1 MDPLGPLDPFDAPQP
16 HLSDRLDDLI
26 VWFERRRSAVP
37 RLGLVVATLALVG
50 VGGWWAMRARAITSI
65 EDHIPMVTLDQ
76 VASGPVDDST
86 TEDADAF
93 DPGADSDD
101 ESAEPALVVVHVAG
115 AVASPGVFV
124 LAADSRVIDA
134 VDAAGGASAGADLS
148 LVNLAAPLI
157 DGSQIRIPLVGETV
171 VAPLVPMGG
180 APDGGTGDQP
190 IQVDLNRATA
200 TELETLT
207 GVGPATAAAIITWRS
222 NNGSFVTAEQLLDVP
237 GIGPAKF
244 AALADQVV
252 VR

>member
-65 EDHIPMVTLDQ
+65 EDHIPMVTLEQ
-76 VASGPVDDST
+76 ESSAVDEAT
-86 TEDADAF
+86 TDDAGAV
-93 DPGADSDD
+93 DPGAASGD
-101 ESAEPALVVVHVAG
+101 ESAESDLVVVHVAG

-180 APDGGTGDQP
+180 APEGGTDDQP

-200 TELETLT
+200 AELETLT